1 MNSKFKR
8 VYKPKLLDVKNLH
21 QVSEG
26 CWKVLQSSSLKKN
39 ANKRWC
45 TACLEENIRF
55 ICSLNST

>member
-26 CWKVLQSSSLKKN
+26 CWKVFQSSSLKKKTQIN
-39 ANKRWC
+39 VGARLAWRK
-45 TACLEENIRF
+45 TF
-55 ICSLNST
+55 VSFVH